1 MTDLNDIWRRHAAT
15 VGVLSE
21 RPDFRLD
28 PAFYAAQARIPVAQA
43 QSHRAASHAD
53 LPGTLYAQLR
63 RTTPQIDVV
72 LAELITD
79 SELRAAIDANTE
91 GARELA
97 FELINLGAPVDERIS
112 DFSTRAYLDY
122 YPDIAQA
129 PINPLHHYLAYGVAE
144 GRRNLS
150 DLRRNQHKGAIP
162 YDADRP
168 TCLIVTHEMSRTG
181 APIVGRDLAREAA
194 LTHNVIIACLRDG
207 ELFDDFCATAC
218 EVVITAK
225 PQQEFRFFQGEIFNR
240 IDFAILNSVETFQF
254 IAPLVASDIPFA
266 AYLHEYADYTFPA
279 YKSTFMGLFS
289 DLLIFSSDH
298 VRDSWAG
305 RLSDVNFDT
314 ERDSVIIPQRPI
326 LREDVSSKQIAD
338 ARRHLSEMIG
348 RDLSNNR
355 LVCGAGLLQWRKGT
369 DLFAMAAQIARHR
382 DPDCVFLWIG
392 DGLNA
397 EDTSFGTWM
406 SYHLRQIRA
415 NDPEGNLFFLPA
427 GPAYLD
433 VMTGSDAMFLS
444 SRLDP
449 LPNVVFDAVR
459 LGCPV
464 VLFEGGS
471 GFGDARYV
479 DQGTFV
485 PVEYS
490 NPAAAVD
497 AILAL
502 PRKTAVAAEPVP
514 EEGSLFGRLAEAL
527 KDRLAAQDYFVRGES
542 DFDLPILFSNEDR
555 DRPLRIREREKMLR
569 YRRRSVWRDLNQA
582 REALATSEN
591 WVHKA
596 CRITRYRAAE
606 DDQLPPFSVHIHAY
620 YTDELAEDLA
630 TRSLL
635 RLARRI
641 VVTTDTA
648 SKAAEIE
655 AIMAAQGMQAEIV
668 LMPNRGRDILPFLN
682 LFTPEGA
689 ANDDEIWC
697 HIHQKKSVASTTG
710 GDIWRRF
717 LLRILLGEGDEI
729 SSALS
734 LMAQP
739 STGLV
744 APFEPHHVSW
754 TQSRD
759 LLPQFAHNLPGP
771 LPDSPLVFPVGNM
784 FWTRASVVRAMRD
797 LFGPDYQWPNEPIAN
812 DGTEY
817 HLIERLWPAMAAQ
830 CGLDAVFIHKPDEK
844 RV

>member
-1 MTDLNDIWRRHAAT
+1 
-15 VGVLSE
+15 
-21 RPDFRLD
+21 
-28 PAFYAAQARIPVAQA
+28 
-43 QSHRAASHAD
+43 
-53 LPGTLYAQLR
+53 
-63 RTTPQIDVV
+63 
-72 LAELITD
+72 
-79 SELRAAIDANTE
+79 
-91 GARELA
+91 
-97 FELINLGAPVDERIS
+97 
-112 DFSTRAYLDY
+112 
-122 YPDIAQA
+122 
-129 PINPLHHYLAYGVAE
+129 
-144 GRRNLS
+144 
-150 DLRRNQHKGAIP
+150 
-162 YDADRP
+162 
-168 TCLIVTHEMSRTG
+168 
-181 APIVGRDLAREAA
+181 
-194 LTHNVIIACLRDG
+194 
-207 ELFDDFCATAC
+207 
-218 EVVITAK
+218 
-225 PQQEFRFFQGEIFNR
+225 
-240 IDFAILNSVETFQF
+240 
-254 IAPLVASDIPFA
+254 
-266 AYLHEYADYTFPA
+266 
-279 YKSTFMGLFS
+279 
-289 DLLIFSSDH
+289 
-298 VRDSWAG
+298 
-305 RLSDVNFDT
+305 
-314 ERDSVIIPQRPI
+314 
-326 LREDVSSKQIAD
+326 
-338 ARRHLSEMIG
+338 
-348 RDLSNNR
+348 
-355 LVCGAGLLQWRKGT
+355 
-369 DLFAMAAQIARHR
+369 
-382 DPDCVFLWIG
+382 
-392 DGLNA
+392 
-397 EDTSFGTWM
+397 
-406 SYHLRQIRA
+406 
-415 NDPEGNLFFLPA
+415 
-427 GPAYLD
+427 
-433 VMTGSDAMFLS
+433 MTGSDAMFLS

-459 LGCPV
+459 LGCQV

-542 DFDLPILFSNEDR
+542 DFDLPVLFSNEDR

-596 CRITRYRAAE
+596 CRITLYRAAE

-620 YTDELAEDLA
+620 YTDDLAEDLA

-682 LFTPEGA
+682 LFAPEGA

-734 LMAQP
+734 MIAQP
-739 STGLV
+739 NTGLV

-759 LLPQFAHNLPGP
+759 LLPQFARKLPGP